1 MDIYNKNMCVKSVC
15 YPSVREGID
24 YLKEK
29 NFIIGCVTNKNGRFV
44 RPIIEKLGLIY
55 DVRIIIAGDTLPKKK
70 SDPLP
75 ILHAASFFKTDPK
88 KLLS

>member
-1 MDIYNKNMCVKSVC
+1 MSIRTPELVLLDLDGTLVDSMPDLANSINKTLVAFSIAK
-15 YPSVREGID
+15 
-24 YLKEK
+24 
-29 NFIIGCVTNKNGRFV
+29 
-44 RPIIEKLGLIY
+44 

-70 SDPLP
+70 PDPLP